1 MQDREIV
8 NYCLNSLKGFG
19 VDKAQCVLNKNNKYE
34 MNVES
39 GAISLLR
46 TTLDTSLSLTVIKNN
61 KKGTIS
67 INKTDKESIKEAIKN
82 VFELSLN
89 SDTDEAY
96 DIAPYQVPK
105 EFSTGDSEPDMDRMY
120 DLLKGYI
127 AAVKTACPAIN
138 LMDTIMS
145 FDSSI
150 KYFANSNGVD
160 FKESKGIYNFSS
172 MFASKEG
179 EKSSSFN
186 YSGSSMLKLEKDLL
200 DCGSI
205 NTLLRQSVEQLD
217 TKALEGKFQG
227 DIIITPDCLNDL
239 VNTYVDLF
247 LRDSSII
254 SGTSILKDKL
264 NEKVASERLSL
275 YSKPVSEEISDGYY
289 VTSEGFEAENVAIIE
304 NGILK
309 SFMLSQYG
317 AKKTNRERAKNAGY
331 CYVVDPGSESFK
343 ELIKGIDKG
352 IMLARFS
359 GGQPSSNGDFS
370 GVAKN
375 SYYIENGEIK
385 YPISETMISGNL
397 YEAFNNIKGISRE
410 RVDNGST
417 ILPYICISGA
427 TISGK

>member
-8 NYCLNSLKGFG
+8 NYCLNSFKGFG
-19 VDKAQCVLNKNNKYE
+19 ADKAQCVLNKNKKYE

-46 TTLDTSLSLTVIKNN
+46 TTLDTSLSLTVIKDN

-67 INKTDKESIKEAIKN
+67 INKTDEESIKKAIKN

-89 SDTDEAY
+89 SDADEAY

-105 EFSTGDSEPDMDRMY
+105 DFSTGDSEPDMDRMY

-127 AAVKTACPAIN
+127 ASVKTAYPAIN

-145 FDSSI
+145 FDSNI

-172 MFASKEG
+172 MFAAKEG

-186 YSGSSMLKLEKDLL
+186 YSGSSMLKLTKDLME
-200 DCGSI
+200 CGSV

-239 VNTYVDLF
+239 VSTYVDLF

-304 NGILK
+304 KGILK

-343 ELIKGIDKG
+343 ELVKGIEKG

-397 YEAFNNIKGISRE
+397 YEAFNKIKGISRE

>member
-1 MQDREIV
+1 MLNREIV
-8 NYCLNSLKGFG
+8 NYCLDSLKDSGA
-19 VDKAQCVLNKNNKYE
+19 DKAQCVLYKNKKYE

-46 TTLDTSLSLTVIKNN
+46 TTLDTSLSLTVIKDN

-67 INKTDKESIKEAIKN
+67 INKTDEESIKEAVKN

-89 SDTDEAY
+89 SDADEAY
-96 DIAPYQVPK
+96 DIAPYQMPK
-105 EFSTGDSEPDMDRMY
+105 EFSSGDGEPDMDKMY
-120 DLLKGYI
+120 NLLKGYI
-127 AAVKTACPAIN
+127 AAVKESYPAIN
-138 LMDTIMS
+138 LMDTIIS

-150 KYFANSNGVD
+150 KYIVNSNGVD
-160 FKESKGIYNFSS
+160 FKECKGIYNFSS
-172 MFASKEG
+172 MFAAKEG

-186 YSGSSMLKLEKDLL
+186 VSGTSMLKLEKDLM
-200 DCGSI
+200 DCGSVK
-205 NTLLRQSVEQLD
+205 TLLKQSVEQLD

-227 DIIITPDCLNDL
+227 DIIITPDCLSDL
-239 VNTYVDLF
+239 VNAYVGIF
-247 LRDSSII
+247 LSDGSLM

-264 NEKVASERLSL
+264 NEKVASELLSI
-275 YSKPVSEEISDGYY
+275 YSKPVSEEISDGYH
-289 VTSEGFEAENVAIIE
+289 VTSDGFEAENIAIIE
-304 NGILK
+304 KGILK

-317 AKKTNRERAKNAGY
+317 AKKTNRERAKNGGS
-331 CYVVDPGSESFK
+331 CYVIDPGTENFK
-343 ELIKGIDKG
+343 DIVKGIEKG
-352 IMLARFS
+352 ILLARFS

-397 YEAFNNIKGISRE
+397 YEAFNNIKGISSE

-417 ILPYICISGA
+417 VLPYICFSGA

>member
-19 VDKAQCVLNKNNKYE
+19 ADKAQCVLNKNKKYE

-39 GAISLLR
+39 GSISLLR
-46 TTLDTSLSLTVIKNN
+46 TTLDTSLSLTVIKDN

-67 INKTDKESIKEAIKN
+67 INKTDEESIKEAIKN

-89 SDTDEAY
+89 SDADEAY

-105 EFSTGDSEPDMDRMY
+105 EFSTGDSEADMDRMY

-127 AAVKTACPAIN
+127 AAVKNAYAAIN

-145 FDSSI
+145 FDYSI

-172 MFASKEG
+172 MFAAKEG

-186 YSGSSMLKLEKDLL
+186 YSGSSMLNLTKDLL
-200 DCGSI
+200 ECGSVS
-205 NTLLRQSVEQLD
+205 TLLRQSVEQLD

-254 SGTSILKDKL
+254 SGTSLLKDKL

-331 CYVVDPGSESFK
+331 CYVVNPGSESFK
-343 ELIKGIDKG
+343 ELVKGIEKG